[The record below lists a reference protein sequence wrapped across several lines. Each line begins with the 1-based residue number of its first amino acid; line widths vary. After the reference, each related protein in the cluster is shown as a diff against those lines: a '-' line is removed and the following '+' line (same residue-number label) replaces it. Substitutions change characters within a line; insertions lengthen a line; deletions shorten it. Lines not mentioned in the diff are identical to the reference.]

1 MEIKNAKFITSITG
15 NQPFPGKGLPELA
28 VSGKS
33 NVGKSTFINCMC
45 NNHKLA
51 RTSQEPGKTRVIN
64 IFDCGVFHLV
74 DLPGYGYAKVSGAM
88 QRSWGAMMEGYLSGS
103 QELLHVFQLVDLR
116 HEPTEDD
123 IMMINYMR
131 HYDVPFTIV
140 ATKAD
145 KLSRSQRF
153 SNIARICR
161 TLGVQPWEVIP
172 FSGVDRT
179 GRDIVLDRI
188 DKILDGEDLRDP
200 AVAQRMGPK
209 PKTEEET
216 AADEAKKAETM
227 APAPV
232 QSVKEPQPA
241 AKPKAEAKPVSKPTK
256 KETKPSAKAGKPK
269 SAAKPT
275 KTDKKPARDVK
286 QSKKP
291 SDRQPDK
298 RGAKNTK
305 QKSAQTL
312 KPTQRKSK

>member
-1 MEIKNAKFITSITG
+1 
-15 NQPFPGKGLPELA
+15 
-28 VSGKS
+28 
-33 NVGKSTFINCMC
+33 
-45 NNHKLA
+45 
-51 RTSQEPGKTRVIN
+51 
-64 IFDCGVFHLV
+64 
-74 DLPGYGYAKVSGAM
+74 
-88 QRSWGAMMEGYLSGS
+88 
-103 QELLHVFQLVDLR
+103 
-116 HEPTEDD
+116 
-123 IMMINYMR
+123 
-131 HYDVPFTIV
+131 
-140 ATKAD
+140 
-145 KLSRSQRF
+145 
-153 SNIARICR
+153 
-161 TLGVQPWEVIP
+161 
-172 FSGVDRT
+172 
-179 GRDIVLDRI
+179 VLDRI